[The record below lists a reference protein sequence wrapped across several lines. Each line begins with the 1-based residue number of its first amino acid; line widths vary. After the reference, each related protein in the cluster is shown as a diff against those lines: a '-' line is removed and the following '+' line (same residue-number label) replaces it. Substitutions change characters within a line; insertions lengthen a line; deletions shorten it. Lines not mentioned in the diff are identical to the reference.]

1 MFTGGAIKD
10 QKKRMKIGN
19 DGNIE
24 LISNLK
30 ITGKTSM
37 ENNLNINGNLIE
49 TSDIKLKKDLQKM
62 NSKSELNKITKLSG
76 FKYKKTNNNEEE
88 NGLIAQQV
96 EQLYPELVKQYGDY
110 KGISYNRLIPSLVES
125 IKEQQLQIND
135 LKSKL

>member
-1 MFTGGAIKD
+1 
-10 QKKRMKIGN
+10 
-19 DGNIE
+19 
-24 LISNLK
+24 
-30 ITGKTSM
+30 M